1 MRGAALAAC
10 LVALAA
16 SACGPGPDA
25 PPPERIRFTTGDG
38 IELAGDLR
46 GRGRTGV
53 ALAHMFPEDRS
64 VWADFAA
71 LLADEGYL
79 TLNFD
84 FRGYGD
90 SGGSMDVSR
99 TPEDVLA
106 AVDALRDVGATS
118 VAVIGASMGGTAALV
133 AASRAELDA
142 VITLSAPS
150 TFMGISAPPEVLQAV
165 DEPKLFVAAQDDGQ
179 AAASAQAFYE
189 QASGAKRVE
198 IVTGSEHGTDL
209 LEGGR
214 AELVRMHVLTFLR
227 TQVPVA

>member
-150 TFMGISAPPEVLQAV
+150 TFMGISAPP
-165 DEPKLFVAAQDDGQ
+165 
-179 AAASAQAFYE
+179 
-189 QASGAKRVE
+189 
-198 IVTGSEHGTDL
+198 
-209 LEGGR
+209 
-214 AELVRMHVLTFLR
+214 
-227 TQVPVA
+227 